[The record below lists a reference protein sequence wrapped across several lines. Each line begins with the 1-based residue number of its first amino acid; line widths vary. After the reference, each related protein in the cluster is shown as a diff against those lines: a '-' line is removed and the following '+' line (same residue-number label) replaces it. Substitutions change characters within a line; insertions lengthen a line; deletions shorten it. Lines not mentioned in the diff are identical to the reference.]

1 MVVFSALSP
10 SRRDIIYFK
19 SKILTGDN
27 AIENAVHIM
36 GRINTA
42 VVHETA
48 VMEGVDDFQ
57 YFERSIKGGRKA
69 WELHKNSR
77 NQTQVTVI
85 LVYWLYDHIESHTN
99 GTYSVV

>member
-1 MVVFSALSP
+1 
-10 SRRDIIYFK
+10 
-19 SKILTGDN
+19 
-27 AIENAVHIM
+27 M

-69 WELHKNSR
+69 WSCTRTAR

-85 LVYWLYDHIESHTN
+85 LVTVLAI
-99 GTYSVV
+99 